1 MITAG
6 SSDLTHVSVIARI
19 DKSFSVI
26 RLCSNG
32 ALLTTDLVFSIP
44 KVRLG
49 DDDGLGLTSTPPI
62 IRSSSML
69 RFNRV
74 RQRK

>member
-1 MITAG
+1 MITGG

-19 DKSFSVI
+19 DKLLSVI
-26 RLCSNG
+26 TLWSNG

-44 KVRLG
+44 KVRLS
-49 DDDGLGLTSTPPI
+49 DDDGPGLTSTPPI

-69 RFNRV
+69 RFDRV
-74 RQRK
+74 RQLQ